1 MNADEHELNE
11 LSKKIIG
18 AAFEVSNVLAN
29 EFQNSPKGTKT
40 RRKNLVTWWLHGR
53 KKLPNA

>member
-18 AAFEVSNVLAN
+18 AAFEVSNVHARN
-29 EFQNSPKGTKT
+29 FKIATKA
-40 RRKNLVTWWLHGR
+40 RRHEEK
-53 KKLPNA
+53 P